1 MGDKKRY
8 HVERSVLHEA
18 DLGGTSSQSMDEV
31 RRLLSTARRKV
42 RCSRSAAKSLLLQFL
57 PILRWLPQYPVKEWL
72 MGDIISG
79 LSVGILQLPQ
89 GLAYAL
95 LAGVPPVFGL
105 YSSFFPVFVY
115 SFFGKSRHISAGTFA
130 VISIMIGSVTESLV
144 PNENFMLP
152 GNETLVNTT
161 ARDKARVE
169 LAAAMS
175 LLVGLFQVKSLC
187 QKPVSLGLVQFGFV
201 VTYLSEPL
209 IRGYTTAATIHVT
222 VSQLKHIFGLPGAS
236 QKSQPL
242 SLIYS
247 LFSLCRRIHL
257 TNIGTLVVSLI
268 ALVCLFAVK
277 EVNQR
282 CRSKM
287 PLPFPIELVVL
298 IISTGISYGVNLHE
312 GFGVA
317 IVGDIPTGMIAPT
330 VPKVNLLANIVGN
343 AFAIAMVGY
352 AVMISLAKMFAMKNN
367 YKVDSNQ
374 ELIALGLSN
383 LTGSFFQC
391 FPITASMSRSLVQ
404 ESTGGKTQI
413 AGSVSSFIILIC
425 ILKAGEL
432 FTSLPKAIL
441 STIVIANLK
450 GMYKQFMDLPIL
462 WRTNKYDLLIWLVT
476 FLSTIC
482 LNLDMGLAVSIA
494 FGLLT
499 VTFRTQSPQCSI
511 LGQVPETDVYRDV
524 AENNQAKEIPG
535 VKIFRYT
542 SAIYF
547 ANAELFAKALQ
558 DKVGVNVD
566 RLKEKKKKVIR
577 KRNRGL
583 QKMINMS
590 QKIVAETQ
598 KVCHSFKY

>member
-175 LLVGLFQVKSLC
+175 LLVGLFQV
-187 QKPVSLGLVQFGFV
+187 SLGLVQFGFV

-242 SLIYS
+242 SLIY
-247 LFSLCRRIHL
+247 
-257 TNIGTLVVSLI
+257 
-268 ALVCLFAVK
+268 
-277 EVNQR
+277 
-282 CRSKM
+282 
-287 PLPFPIELVVL
+287 L

>member
-242 SLIYS
+242 SLIY
-247 LFSLCRRIHL
+247 
-257 TNIGTLVVSLI
+257 
-268 ALVCLFAVK
+268 
-277 EVNQR
+277 
-282 CRSKM
+282 
-287 PLPFPIELVVL
+287 L